1 MGVGL
6 YGWGMKTPHLVV
18 ISTHDSGK
26 WFGCYRHESV
36 RTPQI
41 DRLAAEGVALDSY
54 FSVSPICSPSR
65 GAAMTGLAPQRN
77 GLVGLT
83 HQGFRLNDGVKHAA
97 ELLRERGYESVLFS
111 FQHEANEEEWP
122 RLGFERYEVPQTGD
136 PQYPFMFK
144 SAPEVAEGFAD
155 FLENRSDERPF
166 YAQIGF
172 NETHTP
178 FWFGGAVPDR
188 SRGVEIPPYLE
199 RTADAENHLAGLQGA
214 IAQVDVAV
222 GRILDALDAQGLRE
236 NTIVVFTSDHGI
248 ESRRDKWTLYDPGI
262 EIPGIFRGPGLP
274 AGKRLM
280 DVQSNL
286 NFLPTL
292 FELAG
297 VAPLEECDG
306 ESFASR
312 LMEPA
317 GEVSDEKPFYGIY
330 YNGACRCIRTRDYKL
345 IWNLGPEP
353 YVTPP
358 PQRLDGAGPAK
369 ARPVWELYDLQ
380 KDPNEFKNLAGTAE
394 FAELEKTLRE
404 QLLAWLRGVGDPCT
418 P

>member
-1 MGVGL
+1 
-6 YGWGMKTPHLVV
+6 MKKPHLIV

-26 WFGCYRHESV
+26 WFGCYGHGTV
-36 RTPQI
+36 HTPHI
-41 DRLAAEGVALDSY
+41 DRLASEGVTLDGY

-83 HQGFRLNDGVKHAA
+83 HHGFRLNDGVKHAA
-97 ELLRERGYESVLFS
+97 ELLRERGYEPVLFS
-111 FQHEANEEEWP
+111 FQHEADEGGWK

-144 SAPEVAEGFAD
+144 SAPEVAEGFAA
-155 FLENRSDERPF
+155 FLETRSDDRPF

-188 SRGVEIPPYLE
+188 SRGVEVPPYLE
-199 RTADAENHLAGLQGA
+199 RTGEAEHHFAGLQGA
-214 IAQVDVAV
+214 IRQADEGV
-222 GRILDALDAQGLRE
+222 GRILAALDAHGLRDE
-236 NTIVVFTSDHGI
+236 TIVVFTSDHGI
-248 ESRRDKWTLYDPGI
+248 ESRRDKWTLYDPGL
-262 EIPGIFRGPGLP
+262 EIPCIFRGPGIP
-274 AGKRLM
+274 AGRRLG

-292 FELAG
+292 LQLAG
-297 VAPLEECDG
+297 LPPLAEADGTAFADRVCDPEGASPDEAPFFG
-306 ESFASR
+306 
-312 LMEPA
+312 
-317 GEVSDEKPFYGIY
+317 VY
-330 YNGACRCIRTRDYKL
+330 YNGACRCIRTRAYKL

-353 YVTPP
+353 YRVPP
-358 PQRLDGAGPAK
+358 PERLDASGPAV
-369 ARPVWELYDLQ
+369 ARPVWELYDLRA
-380 KDPNEFKNLAGTAE
+380 DPDEFNNLAGSEA
-394 FAELEKTLRE
+394 LRE
-404 QLLAWLRGVGDPCT
+404 TESDLRTQLLKWLRDVGDPCT